1 MDGKALRGLVSVLGL
16 TLGLYAPLDSLAED
30 PSHEGNETAASTE
43 SLNGG
48 HAATAQQ
55 AGSHE
60 GHDTEPAKQENVY
73 SLFMHHAAGV
83 GLVLVSLFLLA
94 YRLTEQRFAI
104 LRICIDATWFLLGVF
119 LFIRSDPEGWPI
131 GPAGFL
137 ESFTMPTR
145 AEWIQHKALSM
156 IPMFMGIYT
165 GRAHAQMPKVYWNYA
180 AASLALFGAL
190 ALTIH
195 QHLDHPGMD
204 VVNLQHRLFATTA
217 LFIAGSLVVDGKR
230 DLTWKFKPY
239 LLPCGLLI
247 LGLQLAFYVE

>member
-1 MDGKALRGLVSVLGL
+1 MDGNALRGWVSVLGL
-16 TLGLYAPLDSLAED
+16 TLGLFTSLDSLAKD
-30 PSHEGNETAASTE
+30 PSHEGHESAASTE
-43 SLNGG
+43 SLHGD
-48 HAATAQQ
+48 HAATVQQ
-55 AGSHE
+55 AGSHG

-104 LRICIDATWFLLGVF
+104 LRISIGATWFLLGVF

-131 GPAGFL
+131 GLAGFL

-145 AEWIQHKALSM
+145 GEWIQHKVLSM

-165 GRAHAQMPKVYWNYA
+165 GRAHTQMPKVYWNYA
-180 AASLALFGAL
+180 AAGLALFGAL
-190 ALTIH
+190 ALTTH
-195 QHLDHPGMD
+195 QHLNHPGMD
-204 VVNLQHRLFATTA
+204 VVNLQHRLFAITA
-217 LFIAGSLVVDGKR
+217 LFIAGSLIIDSKR

-239 LLPCGLLI
+239 MLPCGLLI